1 MRRYAEA
8 MTHLKM
14 VCLKKTKGKSAT
26 KIEVLE
32 IAIDLLREVYGED
45 PMDFE
50 TAYNRAESNEGD
62 ELAMKANQSGTA
74 DILRSI
80 RERKRRM
87 RVNVLEKELQRLA
100 MYGHNDPATSKRAS
114 ILEQACTALGHPV
127 PAFVPD
133 PTGEYKNPKR
143 MKKTTMNTID
153 GFKIIATKTQNDGT
167 VDGTQ
172 QGDEKTTI
180 EGFKIIAKTQK
191 DGTIDGSWIQVSS
204 TPQNNF

>member
-1 MRRYAEA
+1 MV
-8 MTHLKM
+8 HLKM
-14 VCLKKTKGKSAT
+14 VCLKKTKGTSAT

-50 TAYNRAESNEGD
+50 TAYNDQESIEGS
-62 ELAMKANQSGTA
+62 ELIMKANQSGTA
-74 DILRSI
+74 DILRSV

-100 MYGHNDPATSKRAS
+100 MYGHNDPATSKRA

-143 MKKTTMNTID
+143 MKKTTLNSID

-180 EGFKIIAKTQK
+180 QGFKIIAKTQK

-204 TPQNNF
+204 TPQNSL